1 MASLTEPPRHSCF
14 LKKNFFKFS
23 VINTECI
30 VSFRV
35 ESSKSS
41 VYVQHPKLSPTAHR
55 SFFQKVDLDHQG
67 RERGMGEQ
75 ENQTQRLV
83 LESPRSHTP
92 PPFLLPMGPWGEPS
106 SCHFLEGTL
115 DPNLRIQKEPHL
127 GECYRSTELHAK
139 VGAGDCASVRPSV
152 PLRSWTTLAWRQMG
166 QHLSSRAT
174 GVQPIPA
181 ALALSKVTFY
191 LSFLF
196 SGRLLRC
203 PREQ

>member
-1 MASLTEPPRHSCF
+1 M
-14 LKKNFFKFS
+14 
-23 VINTECI
+23 
-30 VSFRV
+30 
-35 ESSKSS
+35 ESSESS
-41 VYVQHPKLSPTAHR
+41 VYVQHPMLSPTAHR
-55 SFFQKVDLDHQG
+55 SFFQKVDLDHRG
-67 RERGMGEQ
+67 GERGMGEQ
-75 ENQTQRLV
+75 ENQPPRRV
-83 LESPRSHTP
+83 LEPPRSHTP
-92 PPFLLPMGPWGEPS
+92 PPFLLPVGPWG
-106 SCHFLEGTL
+106 

-139 VGAGDCASVRPSV
+139 VGAGDCASLPPGV
-152 PLRSWTTLAWRQMG
+152 PLRSRATLAWRQMG